1 MVTDAD
7 RGRKAA
13 SVSLP
18 APTLGLNTRDAWA
31 AMDPRYAV
39 AMVNVIPTPSSVDL
53 RKGYSKVGEV
63 INSVGALTNVVQGIV
78 RYSDSSVWVVTSLS
92 FPGSGTV
99 VEDVS
104 SVTRLEFNPTGGTT
118 SYVQFS
124 NAAGNFVVVVFAN
137 GDATHNYYTYDGSTW
152 TARTASTT
160 GSSAFRTVAVY
171 RNRLWFTKTS
181 STSAFYLPTSAITG
195 TPVEFPLGGLMS
207 KGGTLSHIGT
217 WTMDGGD
224 GGSDDYIVFL
234 TSNGQAIVYAGTD
247 PSSQS
252 TWALVGVYDI
262 SPPVG
267 KPLRYGADLLL
278 PLRDGLFSMAE
289 ILRGNTATEFSVSSA
304 IRKDWQALS
313 AVSGVPESKAIGCY
327 SAKFNLIAFNFRTSS
342 FVVTGA
348 QTSVWLVMDTRT
360 KGWTRFTGLDAYAL
374 DVMGGDIYFAN
385 YLTSS
390 ATVALYKWGT
400 ATDDNGAAIT
410 GYCQQAYST
419 LGAPGTQKLVT
430 ALKPAFTV
438 TGTHTVGF
446 AIDVDY
452 QQAITTSTSPT
463 NDTSYAAGNYAQ
475 VLHYPT
481 IGESLSVFC
490 EVSSSAS
497 GFSWYSTGLLTMA
510 GGFV

>member
-31 AMDPRYAV
+31 AMDPRYSV

-63 INSVGALTNVVQGIV
+63 INSVSTKTNVVQGLI
-78 RYSDSSVWVVTSLS
+78 RYSDSSVWVVASLT
-92 FPGSGTV
+92 FPSAGTV
-99 VEDVS
+99 VEEVS
-104 SVTRLEFNPTGGTT
+104 SVTRLEFNPVGGPT

-124 NAAGNFVVVVFAN
+124 NSAGNFVAVVFAN
-137 GDATHNYYTYDGSTW
+137 ADATHNYYTYDGTTW
-152 TARTASTT
+152 TARTATTT
-160 GSSAFRTVAVY
+160 GASAFQTVSSY
-171 RNRLWFTKTS
+171 RNRLWFTKATG
-181 STSAFYLPTSAITG
+181 TSAFYLPTAAITG
-195 TPVEFPLGGLMS
+195 TPIEFPLGGLMS
-207 KGGTLSHIGT
+207 KGGTISHIGT
-217 WTMDGGD
+217 WTMDGGE
-224 GGSDDYIVFL
+224 GGSDDYIVFV

-252 TWALVGVYDI
+252 TWSLVGVYDI

-267 KPLRYGADLLL
+267 RPLRYGADLLL

-304 IRKDWQALS
+304 IRKDWQTLTAISNVVYSKLTS
-313 AVSGVPESKAIGCY
+313 AY
-327 SAKFNLIAFNFRTSS
+327 SSKFNVLAFNFMTSS
-342 FVVTGA
+342 FAVTGA
-348 QTSVWLVMDTRT
+348 QSSVWLVMDTRT
-360 KGWTRFTGLDAYAL
+360 KGWTRFTGLDAYAI

-385 YLTSS
+385 YLTAST
-390 ATVALYKWGT
+390 TVALYKWGT

-430 ALKPAFTV
+430 ALKPSFTV

-446 AIDVDY
+446 AVDVDY
-452 QQAITTSTSPT
+452 RQAITTSTSPT
-463 NDTSYAAGNYAQ
+463 NDRSYAAGSYAP

-481 IGESLSVFC
+481 IGEALSVFC
-490 EVSSSAS
+490 EASSSAS